1 MTPLGQPPCLCG
13 ASIPR
18 RFADDNGDNIS
29 DGHDNLFKIAVFRAR
44 WRAGYVD
51 ICACAG
57 CGRRIAESRSRSARS
72 VCLVE
77 GCHQEGHQQSC
88 PGEGTPD
95 INTPSLSYLLNIPI
109 LILITLPHPHPHPHP
124 HPQPTPTNNQP
135 PTTFP
140 KPPPWSP
147 SPPSSSASPPPPSP
161 APTPPSA
168 ATPTTTAAGSWPAT
182 VLPLPCSCPRASHQH
197 LTGYTYDQLQAAA
210 NTTDGSKI
218 YDALYSCDSETGDI
232 SYAGWCGGGGKCS
245 TGVVPNDNCTP

>member
-18 RFADDNGDNIS
+18 RFADDNSDNIS
-29 DGHDNLFKIAVFRAR
+29 NGHDNLFQIAVFRAR

-95 INTPSLSYLLNIPI
+95 INTPSLSSLLNIPI
-109 LILITLPHPHPHPHP
+109 LILITLPHPHP

-182 VLPLPCSCPRASHQH
+182 VLPLPCFHPRASH
-197 LTGYTYDQLQAAA
+197 
-210 NTTDGSKI
+210 
-218 YDALYSCDSETGDI
+218 
-232 SYAGWCGGGGKCS
+232 
-245 TGVVPNDNCTP
+245 